1 MSKLKLTKK
10 QIKTL
15 ELVFNSAIDSLE
27 NVYGYATISGD
38 DGMTSV
44 LTAEKILKD
53 IHELGEILK
62 QNIEVIKWTL

>member
-62 QNIEVIKWTL
+62 QNIEVIK